1 MNLVDNGDDNE
12 RTIWFLEKSEFM
24 IVFYTK
30 GAGKNKKKLKR
41 ESKEVCK
48 YQMQAVNKVVC
59 SGVVHL
65 II

>member
-1 MNLVDNGDDNE
+1 M
-12 RTIWFLEKSEFM
+12 
-24 IVFYTK
+24 FYTK